1 MESDLKKLPR
11 VNLGCGPHAP
21 ENWVNVDG
29 SWNAWLANR
38 PYLRKSLTA
47 FGAIS
52 REQYGNAWRVRPLV
66 HDLTKTL
73 PFADN
78 TVSVIYGAHVLEH
91 LYLTDARRLLREC
104 QRVLQPGGTIRMVVP
119 DLRAFVEHYL
129 KKKSGGNGGSSELLL
144 AADKLNE
151 RLGFR
156 SPAPPS
162 GNFVF
167 KLYSLW
173 KDFHHHKWMYDSDSL
188 TRYLQEAGFTAV
200 SEKGYLQSEIP
211 GIAEVEEADRV
222 LDKAGICIEGRKP

>member
-1 MESDLKKLPR
+1 MDSDLKKLPR
-11 VNLGCGPHAP
+11 VNLGCGPNAS

-38 PYLRKSLTA
+38 PTLRKSLTA
-47 FGAIS
+47 LGAIS
-52 REQYGNAWRVRPLV
+52 REQYGNAWKVRPLV

-73 PFADN
+73 PFEDN
-78 TVSVIYGAHVLEH
+78 TVSAIYGAHVLEH
-91 LYLTDARRLLREC
+91 LYLTDARRLLSEC
-104 QRVLQPGGTIRMVVP
+104 RRVLQPGGTIRMVVP

-129 KKKSGGNGGSSELLL
+129 QKKNGGNGRSSEQLQ

-200 SEKGYLQSEIP
+200 SAKGYLQSEIP
-211 GIAEVEEADRV
+211 GIAEVEEADRI
-222 LDKAGICIEGRKP
+222 LGQAGICIEGRKP